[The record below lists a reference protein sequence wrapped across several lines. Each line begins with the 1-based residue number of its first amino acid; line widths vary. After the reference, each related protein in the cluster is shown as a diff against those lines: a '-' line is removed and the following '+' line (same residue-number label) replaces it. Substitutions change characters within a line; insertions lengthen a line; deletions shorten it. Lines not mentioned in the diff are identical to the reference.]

1 MPALTAMKYIALIA
15 SAGGPL
21 QQFAKCRRADNMRSN
36 VHQGRISKR
45 NYPPPKRMTQ
55 QFPPY
60 SAGPGG
66 QEVERL
72 ISASVATFTTN
83 VYEQMEALRERSMRR
98 NLPLGVHAA
107 LLYQSGWFV
116 HWIEGPGNTVRDL
129 LELTR
134 RDHRH
139 HSLRVIHQ
147 SRGQRL
153 LLTPWSMM
161 LSPSM
166 EPAADFGLRVLA
178 LRRQMEQGLQFAPTS
193 VIRRLSAPMRL
204 PDAHKLA
211 DPESFHRI
219 GVCSTGNEAFGLV
232 DWLGEHHVEPTAR
245 RRFAGERDL
254 DSASD
259 YVEFMHAGQPCRVIA
274 VSRQGMQHGLR
285 RAFLPDWPLF
295 LLLLSGQPRHDEA
308 LMSRIAGA
316 CSGLPYHPD
325 FLGIAPD
332 MKTHQRMSSLA
343 EAESLNYTC
352 AGVGSSQDMPAVWR
366 AASHYLAQMAPPQ
379 TTFWPLSEPLAA

>member
-1 MPALTAMKYIALIA
+1 
-15 SAGGPL
+15 
-21 QQFAKCRRADNMRSN
+21 
-36 VHQGRISKR
+36 
-45 NYPPPKRMTQ
+45 MTQ
-55 QFPPY
+55 QLPPY

-66 QEVERL
+66 HDVERL
-72 ISASVATFTTN
+72 ICASLATSTAR
-83 VYEQMEALRERSMRR
+83 VYEQMEEIREFSMRR

-116 HWIEGPGNTVRDL
+116 HWVEGPGATVRDL

-161 LSPSM
+161 LSPSI

-178 LRRQMEQGLQFAPTS
+178 LRKQMDQSRQFSPTS
-193 VIRRLSAPMRL
+193 VIRRLSAPMQL
-204 PDAHKLA
+204 PEARKLD
-211 DPESFHRI
+211 DPEAFHRM
-219 GVCSTGNEAFGLV
+219 GVCSAGNEAFDLV
-232 DWLGEHHVEPTAR
+232 DWLGEHHGEPTAR

-259 YVEFMHAGQPCRVIA
+259 YVEFMQGGYPCRVIA
-274 VSRQGMQHGLR
+274 VSRQGLLHGLR
-285 RAFLPDWPLF
+285 RAFLPSWPLF
-295 LLLLSGQPRHDEA
+295 LLLLSGQPRHDDA
-308 LMSRIAGA
+308 LMSRVAGA

-325 FLGIAPD
+325 FLGVAPD
-332 MKTHQRMSSLA
+332 METHERMASMA
-343 EAESLNYTC
+343 EAESLTYTC

-366 AASHYLAQMAPPQ
+366 AASEHLEQMGTPH
-379 TTFWPLSEPLAA
+379 TTFWPLPEPLAA

>member
-1 MPALTAMKYIALIA
+1 MMQ
-15 SAGGPL
+15 PL
-21 QQFAKCRRADNMRSN
+21 
-36 VHQGRISKR
+36 
-45 NYPPPKRMTQ
+45 
-55 QFPPY
+55 PPY

-72 ISASVATFTTN
+72 ICASVATSSAR
-83 VYEQMEALRERSMRR
+83 VYEQMEQIRESSLRR

-116 HWIEGPGNTVRDL
+116 HWVEGPGTTVRDL

-134 RDHRH
+134 RDRRH
-139 HSLRVIHQ
+139 HSVRVIHQ

-166 EPAADFGLRVLA
+166 EPAADFGLRVLS
-178 LRRQMEQGLQFAPTS
+178 LRHQMDQSRQFSPTS

-204 PDAHKLA
+204 PEARQLD
-211 DPESFHRI
+211 DPEAFHRM
-219 GVCSTGNEAFGLV
+219 GVCSAGNEAFDLV
-232 DWLGEHHVEPTAR
+232 DWLGVHHREPTAR

-259 YVEFMHAGQPCRVIA
+259 YVEFMHGGYPCRVIA
-274 VSRQGMQHGLR
+274 VSRQGLLHGLR
-285 RAFLPDWPLF
+285 RAFLPEWPMF
-295 LLLLSGQPRHDEA
+295 LLLFSGQQRHDDA
-308 LMSRIAGA
+308 LMSRVAGA
-316 CSGLPYHPD
+316 CSGLPYHPE
-325 FLGIAPD
+325 FLGVAPD
-332 MKTHQRMSSLA
+332 METHERMATLA
-343 EAESLNYTC
+343 EAEALTYTC

-366 AASHYLAQMAPPQ
+366 AASDHLQQMNAPQ
-379 TTFWPLSEPLAA
+379 TTFWSVLDPLAA